1 MNPII
6 KNILA
11 ILFGWIGGSII
22 NMGLIKIGHNLIPI
36 EGVDLNDMNALAE
49 VMPTLEFEHFI
60 FPFLAHALG
69 TLVGALIAGLIAASH
84 KMKFS
89 LSIGGLFLL
98 GGIMVN
104 YMLPGPTWFAVLDI
118 VIAYI
123 PMTWLG
129 GIIAG
134 KISKNKFVK

>member
-11 ILFGWIGGSII
+11 VIGGWITGSIV
-22 NMGLIKIGHNLIPI
+22 NMGLIQLGHKLLPI
-36 EGVDLNDMNALAE
+36 EGVDPNDMEALA
-49 VMPTLEFEHFI
+49 VIMPSLQFKYFV

-69 TLVGALIAGLIAASH
+69 TLVGASVAGLIAANH

-89 LSIGGLFLL
+89 LGIGALFLL

-104 YMLPGPTWFAVLDI
+104 YMLPGPIWFVVTDI
-118 VIAYI
+118 ALAYI
-123 PMTWLG
+123 PMAWIG
-129 GIIAG
+129 GKLAD
-134 KISKNKFVK
+134 K